1 MGVPTIETR
10 KVIVPSGDEGGKLI
24 VIEKVKML
32 CNIQFYLSDDFVLHN
47 RNLYSYLDLIEDFGG
62 FYQMFIIAIFYIIG
76 SNINKRILMSKLVR
90 SLYYV
95 EFNQNDKVKS
105 VIKFTLFEK
114 LKHMIFTNRSLSKS
128 SNV

>member
-1 MGVPTIETR
+1 
-10 KVIVPSGDEGGKLI
+10 
-24 VIEKVKML
+24 
-32 CNIQFYLSDDFVLHN
+32 
-47 RNLYSYLDLIEDFGG
+47 
-62 FYQMFIIAIFYIIG
+62 MFIIAIFYIIG

-114 LKHMIFTNRSLSKS
+114 LKHMIFTNRCLSKS

>member
-1 MGVPTIETR
+1 MGVPTVERR
-10 KVIVPSGDEGGKLI
+10 KVVVKELNQNRIQKRIVTENVKL
-24 VIEKVKML
+24 L

-76 SNINKRILMSKLVR
+76 ANINKRIIMSKLVR

-95 EFNQNDKVKS
+95 E
-105 VIKFTLFEK
+105 
-114 LKHMIFTNRSLSKS
+114 TN
-128 SNV
+128 